1 MINYIS
7 ENTKVILML
16 TAPLLAGQTDE
27 GIKLLTQK
35 EYYLLEERLNDL
47 DFKPENLSINAPGD
61 IFAKFWNVID
71 EERLRKLL
79 SRGFLLSQLIERWSA
94 RAIWVV
100 SKYDDSYPEILKT
113 RLKHLAPPIL
123 YGCGDCSLLNEGGIA
138 IVGSRNADIQTT
150 NHTKRIS
157 RIIANASITII
168 SGGAKGVDI
177 TAMTEALKTGGK
189 AIGFLADSLDRA
201 VVNPEFRDYIKN
213 KKLTLVSC
221 VDPVSGFNVG
231 NAMNR
236 NKMIY
241 ALADAGLVM
250 SSDKG
255 SGGTWEGAIEQLQ
268 KLHYVP
274 LFVNL
279 QGNQDEGNRALM
291 DQGAKEWVNPLSPPA
306 MRDWFNQL
314 NSNKQ
319 IQIAKNTDYE
329 QEKISASAVHEP
341 EILPSENRNEVQNP
355 AIEMYKHFSD
365 VMLRYLKIEDKP
377 KDVKEMCQTFEIQEK
392 QMTIWLTRM
401 VEDGILIK
409 DKKGYSINLQPNLNM
424 LK

>member
-7 ENTKVILML
+7 ENTKVVLML
-16 TAPLLAGQTDE
+16 TAPLLAGQKDE

-35 EYYLLEERLNDL
+35 EYNALEECLIDL
-47 DFKPENLSINAPGD
+47 DLKPENLCINTPDD
-61 IFAKFWNVID
+61 IFGKLWNVID
-71 EERLRKLL
+71 EDRLKKLL

-100 SKYDDSYPEILKT
+100 SKYDVSYPGILKT
-113 RLKHLAPPIL
+113 RLKQLAPPVL
-123 YGCGDCSLLNEGGIA
+123 YGCGDAALLNQGGIA
-138 IVGSRNADIQTT
+138 IVGSRNSDIQTT

-157 RIIANASITII
+157 RIVANASITVI

-189 AIGFLADSLDRA
+189 AIGFLADSLDRGA
-201 VVNPEFRDYIKN
+201 VNSEFRDYIKN
-213 KKLTLVSC
+213 RKLTLVSC
-221 VDPVSGFNVG
+221 VDPVAGFSVG

-241 ALADAGLVM
+241 ALADAGLIM
-250 SSDKG
+250 RSDKG

-268 KLHYVP
+268 KFHYVP

-279 QGNQDEGNRALM
+279 QGNQDEGNLALIKE
-291 DQGAKEWVNPLSPPA
+291 GASEWVNPLSPPA
-306 MRDWFNQL
+306 MRDWFQKL
-314 NSNKQ
+314 NLNKQ
-319 IQIAKNTDYE
+319 MQVAQHTDYE
-329 QEKISASAVHEP
+329 QDKISASVVQNVDNP
-341 EILPSENRNEVQNP
+341 LSENRNEVHIP
-355 AIEMYKHFSD
+355 AIEMYHYFRE
-365 VMLRYLKIEDKP
+365 VMLKYMKSNDEPIH
-377 KDVKEMCQTFEIQEK
+377 VKELSDIFEMQEK
-392 QMTIWLTRM
+392 QMTIWLGRM

-409 DKKGYSINLQPNLNM
+409 DKKGYSINLQPNLNL